1 MQKSL
6 QAKPKFSPFFP
17 VIIHSLSPAFASP
30 SFFIATREKK
40 GCLERRLEKEESFGP
55 ASKVYFCFSLP
66 AARANGLVQ
75 CADFCRKL
83 PETVCIFVSLS
94 VCVCCGKCSDI
105 PWDSHLLELWASD
118 LARKEVNV

>member
-1 MQKSL
+1 MQNSL
-6 QAKPKFSPFFP
+6 QAKQNFAFFSS
-17 VIIHSLSPAFASP
+17 HHLLSPAFASP

-55 ASKVYFCFSLP
+55 ASKLHFCFSLP

-83 PETVCIFVSLS
+83 PETVYFCLS
-94 VCVCCGKCSDI
+94 FCVCVCMCV
-105 PWDSHLLELWASD
+105 LW
-118 LARKEVNV
+118 KV